1 MIRILL
7 LAFFVLAA
15 ACSQQDRSSAPPAN
29 DAAAAPATPVAKPAV
44 PSLNGDWRVTAISG
58 KPVAGAAMAAA
69 IGGGRASISA
79 GCLRRGWTYR
89 QDRNLVAFTGAPGS
103 SSNCG
108 RSPSAEEET
117 AFGAVGDANL
127 AIFAQDGREATL
139 SGTGG
144 TLTLERR

>member
-1 MIRILL
+1 MTRILPLASLLL
-7 LAFFVLAA
+7 LAG
-15 ACSQQDRSSAPPAN
+15 CGQEQ
-29 DAAAAPATPVAKPAV
+29 AAAPSNDTAQAAPEPAAKAAV
-44 PSLNGDWRVTAISG
+44 PSLEGEWRVAAITGAPTKGTAITASLG
-58 KPVAGAAMAAA
+58 S
-69 IGGGRASISA
+69 GRASISA
-79 GCLRRGWTYR
+79 GCLRRAWTYT

-127 AIFAQDGREATL
+127 AIFAKEGREATL

>member
-1 MIRILL
+1 MTRILPLASFL
-7 LAFFVLAA
+7 LLTG
-15 ACSQQDRSSAPPAN
+15 CGQEQ
-29 DAAAAPATPVAKPAV
+29 AAAPSNDTAQAAPEPAAKAAV
-44 PSLNGDWRVTAISG
+44 PSLEGEWRVAAITGAPTTGTAITASLG
-58 KPVAGAAMAAA
+58 S
-69 IGGGRASISA
+69 GRASISA
-79 GCLRRGWTYR
+79 GCLRRAWTYT

-103 SSNCG
+103 GSNCG

-127 AIFAQDGREATL
+127 AIFAKDGREATL

>member
-1 MIRILL
+1 MPRIAPLILL
-7 LAFFVLAA
+7 ALVAG
-15 ACSQQDRSSAPPAN
+15 CNQQQPAAPPAN
-29 DAAAAPATPVAKPAV
+29 DTASASAAPAAKPPV
-44 PSLNGDWRVTAISG
+44 PSLKGNWRVTAIG
-58 KPVAGAAMAAA
+58 GQPVTGTAMAAV
-69 IGGGRASISA
+69 IGNGSASISA
-79 GCLRRGWTYR
+79 GCLRRGWTYT

-117 AFGAVGDANL
+117 AFGALGDANL
-127 AIFAQDGREATL
+127 AIFAKDGREATL